1 MTTSE
6 IIVGS
11 VAVLSGA
18 FILLAAIGVLR
29 MPDLLTRLQ
38 ATSKA
43 ATSGAGLMLAAAA
56 IHFGDVGITLRA
68 IAVAAFV
75 FVTAPVAAHMI
86 SRAAYFTGIRLTE
99 LTVIDELVEAYDP
112 DTHLPHARPRLPE
125 RRREFFEP

>member
-6 IIVGS
+6 ILVGS

-18 FILLAAIGVLR
+18 FVLLAAIGVLR
-29 MPDLLTRLQ
+29 MPDVLTRMQ

-68 IAVAAFV
+68 IAVAGFV

-86 SRAAYFTGIRLTE
+86 SRAAYFTGIRLTN
-99 LTVIDELVEAYDP
+99 LTVVDELVEAYDP
-112 DTHLPHARPRLPE
+112 ETHVPRSRPQLPE